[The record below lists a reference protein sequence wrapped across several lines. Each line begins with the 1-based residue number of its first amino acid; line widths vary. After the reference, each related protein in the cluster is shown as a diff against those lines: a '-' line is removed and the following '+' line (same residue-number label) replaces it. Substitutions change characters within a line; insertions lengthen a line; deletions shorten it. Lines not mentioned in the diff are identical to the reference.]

1 MIEDSYPVA
10 IDPEE
15 LREWVEWVIA
25 HLDDKAALIAHDVPP
40 ALVEFLRNSIQH
52 SKES

>member
-25 HLDDKAALIAHDVPP
+25 HLDDEAALIAHDVPP
-40 ALVEFLRNSIQH
+40 ALIIFLRNSLEH